1 MKKLFAIVMVLA
13 MALAI
18 AAPALASGWD
28 ALPTDAP
35 TFSDIVISI
44 TALETEENTSVLG
57 SLYEKVA
64 VMYPVVKGTLVHFYV
79 EITIPKLAE
88 RSKET
93 VALLANKGLVYKLSL
108 TNLVTV
114 KGENTSAGNSVN
126 YFVNGTLDA
135 THTLGLD
142 AKTDTKTFG
151 VGGVTVP
158 DTKVVYGFEYWAA
171 GVAAGKDGV
180 AAATIGF
187 YNTWKDISGWAPW
200 QQFAWD
206 NDQDGVNEFY
216 IHANGT
222 DAAENITQFYIYSDL
237 TTGTQDYI
245 MFPVKNEKIDVTKE
259 IELTIND
266 AHYFVNR
273 ATTADI
279 TFRPAAGGDIITPA
293 ATGYAAIKAAF
304 DAYFTALG
312 FPYADAKYMT
322 QAHFTTYFG
331 KILETSVKIV
341 YPSGAVVVAP
351 PAVEPPQTGDATT
364 VVGFV
369 MIALALV
376 AAAAVTVKKVRA

>member
-28 ALPTDAP
+28 ALPTTAP
-35 TFSDIVISI
+35 TFSDITVSI
-44 TALETEENTSVLG
+44 TALETTKNTSVIG
-57 SLYEKVA
+57 GLYEKVA
-64 VMYPVVKGTLVHFYV
+64 TMYPVVKGTLVHFYV
-79 EITIPKLAE
+79 EITIPKE
-88 RSKET
+88 SSRSAATK
-93 VALLANKGLVYKLSL
+93 ALLASKGLEYELNLSNLKFSDDASFYLNGVYKWDFTPVDVDYDYDMLNL
-108 TNLVTV
+108 TVI
-114 KGENTSAGNSVN
+114 
-126 YFVNGTLDA
+126 
-135 THTLGLD
+135 
-142 AKTDTKTFG
+142 
-151 VGGVTVP
+151 P
-158 DTKVVYGFEYWAA
+158 DPTASTAYGYEYWAA

-180 AAATIGF
+180 AAASIGF
-187 YNTWKDISGWAPW
+187 YNTWKAISDSDPW
-200 QQFAWD
+200 QEFAWD

-216 IHANGT
+216 VHADGT
-222 DAAENITQFYIYSDL
+222 DAAKNITKFAIYSSKTDNS
-237 TTGTQDYI
+237 YI
-245 MFPVKNEKIDVTKE
+245 LFPVKDGKVDVTKE
-259 IELTIND
+259 IELVIKGTK
-266 AHYFVNR
+266 YYVNR

-279 TFRPAAGGDIITPA
+279 TFRPADGGDIITPA
-293 ATGYAAIKAAF
+293 ATGYAAIKATF

-322 QAHFTTYFG
+322 QKHFTTYFG
-331 KILETSVKIV
+331 TILETSVKIV